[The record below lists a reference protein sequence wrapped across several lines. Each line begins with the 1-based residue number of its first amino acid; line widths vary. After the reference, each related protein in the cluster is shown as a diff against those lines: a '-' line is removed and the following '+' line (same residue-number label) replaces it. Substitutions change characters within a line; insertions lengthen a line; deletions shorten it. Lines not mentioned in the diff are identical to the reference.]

1 MRGYATNFADPGD
14 LARYHRAKALG
25 KSESYALSIG
35 DNGVGAPVLGGVTTP
50 ESYGVAVPRSYLRQ
64 QFGNDPE
71 AWRRARAQVTY
82 GDKTVQV
89 PIVDIGPGSKQ
100 QRRGVITDLTY
111 PLSQD
116 LGTGG
121 KSKVDLQIV
130 GDAGPDYKADP
141 EGWQDE
147 QNQIANNL
155 NPSAYGQSMAAMP
168 ASSDTGMYAGPDL
181 DQAIRGAQIADQLAY
196 T

>member
-14 LARYHRAKALG
+14 LARYQRAKAAG

-64 QFGNDPE
+64 QFGNDPQ

-82 GDKTVQV
+82 GERTISV

-121 KSKVDLQIV
+121 KSKVDLKIV

-141 EGWQDE
+141 ESWQDE
-147 QNQIANNL
+147 QSQIASQL
-155 NPSAYGQSMAAMP
+155 NPSAYGQSMAARPMT
-168 ASSDTGMYAGPDL
+168 DETGLYAGPDL
-181 DQAIRGAQIADQLAY
+181 DQAIRESQVANYL